1 MRQYLWVEARPIV
14 FQQERSSI
22 VLDAQG
28 TVSTAPP
35 RIHKFLKIN
44 PRDEVALRA
53 GFRLCSGQAA
63 QAGNAC
69 GALND
74 SLRHSFPCLQ
84 RKWCNIQEYAHPRT
98 LLQGG

>member
-35 RIHKFLKIN
+35 RIHKLLEIIQ
-44 PRDEVALRA
+44 RDKVALESRQSQKRWVPQVRIF
-53 GFRLCSGQAA
+53 GPGIPQHSTRLS
-63 QAGNAC
+63 
-69 GALND
+69 
-74 SLRHSFPCLQ
+74 S
-84 RKWCNIQEYAHPRT
+84 
-98 LLQGG
+98 